1 MSQIAE
7 QPNTI
12 AKVLDSSFKLYLV
25 SFKKLIGLGLMIAA
39 AALAFNLV
47 FQMTMSGLQSK
58 SDPDAFL
65 NVLPLFLGIFIVYGI
80 ATIILY
86 AAMIS
91 RIDNLVHEKDDSI
104 AGAIALGLKKLPSM
118 LLASVLYTLALIVG
132 SLLLVIPGL
141 ILSLS
146 LAFFAYLLILEN
158 EGAYQSLK
166 SSHKLVWGNWWRT
179 ATVFMVPG
187 IVIMIVFVLI
197 GIIAGATGS
206 LDQEFGIFDVITN
219 LFAAIY
225 MPYFYCLAYVQ
236 YRDLKLRAYGGDL
249 EARLATQ

>member
-1 MSQIAE
+1 
-7 QPNTI
+7 
-12 AKVLDSSFKLYLV
+12 
-25 SFKKLIGLGLMIAA
+25 
-39 AALAFNLV
+39 
-47 FQMTMSGLQSK
+47 
-58 SDPDAFL
+58 
-65 NVLPLFLGIFIVYGI
+65 
-80 ATIILY
+80 
-86 AAMIS
+86 MIS

-179 ATVFMVPG
+179 ATVFMV
-187 IVIMIVFVLI
+187 VIMIVFVLI